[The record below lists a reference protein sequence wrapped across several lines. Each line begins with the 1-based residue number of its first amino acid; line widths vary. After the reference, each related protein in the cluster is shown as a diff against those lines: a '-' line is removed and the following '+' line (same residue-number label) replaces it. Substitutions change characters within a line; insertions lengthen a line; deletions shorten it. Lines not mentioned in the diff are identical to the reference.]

1 MNVDAGDIS
10 LFEAQGRAGNDPVD
24 GHAPSGLSGDI
35 DFLLGNG
42 EVIFDSCGLGLK
54 MGKEGKEDQARNCR
68 SSKAKNSIG
77 TLSPTSHRLQYEQ
90 THDMLPVR

>member
-1 MNVDAGDIS
+1 
-10 LFEAQGRAGNDPVD
+10 
-24 GHAPSGLSGDI
+24 
-35 DFLLGNG
+35 
-42 EVIFDSCGLGLK
+42 